1 MNVRLIIAS
10 LLFSTALTAN
20 AQTENTRSKSIYLEL
35 LGPSNGVG
43 VNFDSRFNKD
53 TAWGYRVGFGFGY
66 YSSNSFFGANE
77 SSRAYTIPLGVNY
90 LVFTE

>member
-53 TAWGYRVGFGFGY
+53 TA
-66 YSSNSFFGANE
+66 
-77 SSRAYTIPLGVNY
+77 
-90 LVFTE
+90 